1 MKQRD
6 VIVVLGLSLG
16 LFAAALSSA
25 QEPPAVAVE
34 QREIQKMELTVGK
47 SRVLDLPVAI
57 KRASLAN
64 PDVADTVVLSP
75 TQIYITGK
83 ASGVTSLTLWNE
95 SGKMMGVYDVVITP
109 DLTRLKENLHKAM
122 PDEKNILVMASHDSV
137 TLSGTAS
144 NSANLTRALGI
155 AEAYAPKKVINSMQ
169 VGGVQQVMLELR
181 VAEMN
186 RELVRRLAINAT
198 AMTPQGFG
206 MTALNQLTTM
216 LGGNSFA
223 GMTGGLLP
231 GGISPPGGLLAP
243 LSNTLNLSQQATSA
257 VNGAF
262 QFQTGNITWSGF
274 VDALHQENIIKV
286 LAKPTLVALNGQ
298 EAAFLAGGEFPIP
311 VPQAFGLITIQFKKF
326 GVGLVFTPNIVDK
339 KHISLSVAPEVS
351 ELDFQNALR
360 TQGFI
365 VPAITTRRATTTI
378 ELADG
383 QSFAIGGLLRDNV
396 KESIN
401 KYPGLGDI
409 PILGALFRSTSYQK
423 LETELVIIVTAH
435 LVKPL
440 DMTGQTLP
448 TDYFEEPNDF
458 EFYLMGYAEKG
469 GFGGK
474 PGHKSSAAEV
484 LSNRVTRGRAMEGQV
499 GHIVP

>member
-1 MKQRD
+1 LLWSSA
-6 VIVVLGLSLG
+6 IGLVN
-16 LFAAALSSA
+16 A
-25 QEPPAVAVE
+25 QEPVAGALE
-34 QREIQKMELTVGK
+34 QREIQKLELTAGK

-64 PDVADTVVLSP
+64 PEVADTVVLSP

-83 ASGVTSLTLWNE
+83 TTGVTNLTLWNE
-95 SGKMMGVYDVVITP
+95 SGKMMGMYDVVIAP
-109 DLTRLKENLHKAM
+109 DLSRLKENLHKAF
-122 PDEKNILVMASHDSV
+122 PDEKGILVTASHDYI

-144 NSANLTRALGI
+144 SATNLSRAMSV

-169 VGGVQQVMLELR
+169 VGGVQQVMLEVR

-186 RELVRRLAINAT
+186 RELIRRLGINAT

-223 GMTGGLLP
+223 GVS
-231 GGISPPGGLLAP
+231 GGITSALT
-243 LSNTLNLSQQATSA
+243 NTLNLSQQALAS
-257 VNGAF
+257 NGAF

-274 VDALHQENIIKV
+274 VDALQQENIVKV
-286 LAKPTLVALNGQ
+286 LAKPTLMALNGQ

-326 GVGLVFTPNIVDK
+326 GVGLVFTPNIMDK
-339 KHISLSVAPEVS
+339 NHISLSVAPEVS

-401 KYPGLGDI
+401 KYPWLGDI

-423 LETELVIIVTAH
+423 NETELLIIVTAH

-440 DMTGQTLP
+440 DMTAQSLP
-448 TDYFEEPNDF
+448 TDYYEEPNDF

-474 PGHKSSAAEV
+474 AGHKSPAAEI

>member
-1 MKQRD
+1 MKQRNVMM
-6 VIVVLGLSLG
+6 VIGLLIGISG
-16 LFAAALSSA
+16 GPAIHA
-25 QEPPAVAVE
+25 QEMVPGE
-34 QREIQKMELTVGK
+34 QREVQRLELTAGK
-47 SRVLDLPVAI
+47 SKVLDLPVAI

-75 TQIYITGK
+75 TQIYLTGK
-83 ASGVTSLTLWNE
+83 AMGVTNLTLWNE
-95 SGKMMGVYDVVITP
+95 SGKMMGMYDVVITP
-109 DLTRLKENLHKAM
+109 DLTRLKENLHKSM
-122 PDEKNILVMASHDSV
+122 PDEKNILVMASHDNI
-137 TLSGTAS
+137 TLSGTAT
-144 NSANLTRALGI
+144 SAVNMTRAMNI
-155 AEAYAPKKVINSMQ
+155 AEAYAPKKVVNSLQ
-169 VGGVQQVMLELR
+169 VGGVQQVMLEVR

-186 RELVRRLAINAT
+186 RELVRRLGINAT
-198 AMTPQGFG
+198 ALTPQGFG

-223 GMTGGLLP
+223 GISGGVTNALT
-231 GGISPPGGLLAP
+231 
-243 LSNTLNLSQQATSA
+243 NTLNLSQQATSA

-274 VDALHQENIIKV
+274 VDALQQENIIKV
-286 LAKPTLVALNGQ
+286 LAKPTLIALNGQ

-326 GVGLVFTPNIVDK
+326 GVGLVFTPNIMDK
-339 KHISLSVAPEVS
+339 KHISLQVAPEVS

-365 VPAITTRRATTTI
+365 VPAITTRRASTTI

-383 QSFAIGGLLRDNV
+383 QSFAIGGLMRDNV
-396 KESIN
+396 KEIIN

-409 PILGALFRSTSYQK
+409 PILGALFRSTSFQK
-423 LETELVIIVTAH
+423 NETELLIIVTAH

-440 DMTGQTLP
+440 DMTAQTLP
-448 TDYFEEPNDF
+448 TDYYEEPNDF

-474 PGHKSSAAEV
+474 AGHKSSAAEV

>member
-1 MKQRD
+1 M
-6 VIVVLGLSLG
+6 LGFLLGSSLG
-16 LFAAALSSA
+16 LGYA
-25 QEPPAVAVE
+25 QEPTAGTVE
-34 QREIQKMELTVGK
+34 QREIQRLDLTAGK
-47 SRVLDLPVAI
+47 SRILDLPVAI

-75 TQIYITGK
+75 TQLYITGK
-83 ASGVTSLTLWNE
+83 STGVTNLTLWNE
-95 SGKMMGVYDVVITP
+95 SGKMMGMYDVVIAP

-122 PDEKNILVMASHDSV
+122 PDEKNILVMSSHDSI

-144 NSANLTRALGI
+144 SAGNLTRAMSI
-155 AEAYAPKKVINSMQ
+155 AEAYAPRKVINSLQ
-169 VGGVQQVMLELR
+169 VGGVQQVMLEVR

-186 RELVRRLAINAT
+186 RELIRRLGINAT

-206 MTALNQLTTM
+206 MTALNQLTSM
-216 LGGNSFA
+216 IGGNSFS
-223 GMTGGLLP
+223 GMS
-231 GGISPPGGLLAP
+231 GGISSALT
-243 LSNTLNLSQQATSA
+243 NTLNLSQQALA
-257 VNGAF
+257 ANGAF

-274 VDALHQENIIKV
+274 VDALQQENIVKV
-286 LAKPTLVALNGQ
+286 LAKPTLLALNGQ

-326 GVGLVFTPNIVDK
+326 VVGLVFTPNIMDK
-339 KHISLSVAPEVS
+339 NHISLSVAPEVS

-360 TQGFI
+360 TQGFV

-401 KYPGLGDI
+401 KYPWLGDI

-423 LETELVIIVTAH
+423 NETELLIIVTAH

-440 DMTGQTLP
+440 DMTAQTLP
-448 TDYFEEPNDF
+448 TDYYEEPNDF

-474 PGHKSSAAEV
+474 AGHKSPAAEV
-484 LSNRVTRGRAMEGQV
+484 LSNRIPKGRAMEGQV

>member
-6 VIVVLGLSLG
+6 LIFLLSVSLGFSPLGLCY
-16 LFAAALSSA
+16 A
-25 QEPPAVAVE
+25 QESPAPASE
-34 QREIQKMELTVGK
+34 QREIQRLDLIVGK

-83 ASGVTSLTLWNE
+83 TSGVTNLTLWNE
-95 SGKMMGVYDVVITP
+95 SGKMMGVYDVVILP
-109 DLTRLKENLHKAM
+109 DVTRLKENLYKAL
-122 PDEKNILVMASHDSV
+122 PDEKNILVMASHDSI

-144 NSANLTRALGI
+144 NANNLTRALGI

-169 VGGVQQVMLELR
+169 VGGVQQVMLEVR

-186 RELVRRLAINAT
+186 RELIRRLGINAT

-206 MTALNQLTTM
+206 MTALNQLTSM
-216 LGGNSFA
+216 LGGNSFQA
-223 GMTGGLLP
+223 VTGGP
-231 GGISPPGGLLAP
+231 AGAAFPLA
-243 LSNTLNLSQQATSA
+243 NVLNLSQQATTA

-274 VDALHQENIIKV
+274 VDALHQEGIIKV

-326 GVGLVFTPNIVDK
+326 GVGLVFTPNVADK
-339 KHISLSVAPEVS
+339 KHISMSVAPEVS

-360 TQGFI
+360 TQGFV

-396 KESIN
+396 KETIN

-409 PILGALFRSTSYQK
+409 PILGALFRSTSFQK
-423 LETELVIIVTAH
+423 NETELLIIVTAH

-440 DMTGQTLP
+440 DLTAQTLP

-474 PGHKSSAAEV
+474 AGRMSSAAEV

>member
-1 MKQRD
+1 MKHREVIAALGFVLGIFGVPFTYAEEAPPGAAASGAMEHRD
-6 VIVVLGLSLG
+6 V
-16 LFAAALSSA
+16 
-25 QEPPAVAVE
+25 
-34 QREIQKMELTVGK
+34 QKLELTVGK

-75 TQIYITGK
+75 TQIYLTGK
-83 ASGVTSLTLWNE
+83 ASGVTNLTLWNE
-95 SGKMMGVYDVVITP
+95 SGKMMGVYDVVIMP
-109 DLTRLKENLHKAM
+109 DLSRLKENLYKAM
-122 PDEKNILVMASHDSV
+122 PDERNILVMASHDNI

-144 NSANLTRALGI
+144 NASNLTRAMSI

-169 VGGVQQVMLELR
+169 VGGVQQVMLEVR

-186 RELVRRLAINAT
+186 RELVRRLGINAT
-198 AMTPQGFG
+198 GMTPQGFG
-206 MTALNQLTTM
+206 MTALNQLTSM
-216 LGGNSFA
+216 LGGNSFSA
-223 GMTGGLLP
+223 VTGGAP
-231 GGISPPGGLLAP
+231 GAAVPLAN
-243 LSNTLNLSQQATSA
+243 LLNLSQQATA
-257 VNGAF
+257 AANGAF

-274 VDALHQENIIKV
+274 VDALHQENLVKV

-326 GVGLVFTPNIVDK
+326 GVGLVFTPNIMDK

-396 KESIN
+396 KETIN

-409 PILGALFRSTSYQK
+409 PILGALFRSTSFQK
-423 LETELVIIVTAH
+423 NETELLIIVTAH

-440 DMTGQTLP
+440 DLTAQSLP
-448 TDYFEEPNDF
+448 TDYYEEPNDF

-469 GFGGK
+469 GYGGK
-474 PGHKSSAAEV
+474 AGHKSPAAEV

>member
-1 MKQRD
+1 MKHRD
-6 VIVVLGLSLG
+6 VIAALGIVLGICGVPLTYAEEAPPG
-16 LFAAALSSA
+16 AATSGAI
-25 QEPPAVAVE
+25 EHRDV
-34 QREIQKMELTVGK
+34 QKLELTVGK

-75 TQIYITGK
+75 TQIYLTGK
-83 ASGVTSLTLWNE
+83 TSGVTNLTLWNE
-95 SGKMMGVYDVVITP
+95 SGKMMGVYDVVIAP
-109 DLTRLKENLHKAM
+109 DLSRLKENLFKAM
-122 PDEKNILVMASHDSV
+122 PDEKNILVMANHDHI

-144 NSANLTRALGI
+144 NATSLTRAMSI

-169 VGGVQQVMLELR
+169 VGGVQQVMLEVR
-181 VAEMN
+181 VAEMS

-223 GMTGGLLP
+223 GVSGGLTSALT
-231 GGISPPGGLLAP
+231 
-243 LSNTLNLSQQATSA
+243 NTLNLSQQATSA

-274 VDALHQENIIKV
+274 IDALQQENVVKV

-311 VPQAFGLITIQFKKF
+311 VPQAFGLVTIQFKKF
-326 GVGLVFTPNIVDK
+326 GVGLVFTPNVMDK

-360 TQGFI
+360 TQGFV

-383 QSFAIGGLLRDNV
+383 QSFAIGGLMRDNV
-396 KESIN
+396 REIIN

-409 PILGALFRSTSYQK
+409 PILGALFRSTSFQK
-423 LETELVIIVTAH
+423 NETELLIIVTAH

-440 DMTGQTLP
+440 DMTAQSLP

-469 GFGGK
+469 GFGGRA
-474 PGHKSSAAEV
+474 GHKSPAAEI
-484 LSNRVTRGRAMEGQV
+484 LSNRVARGRAMEGQV

>member
-1 MKQRD
+1 MKLRNAITIMGCAVTILAGSQAFGESSVQGAGEHRD
-6 VIVVLGLSLG
+6 
-16 LFAAALSSA
+16 
-25 QEPPAVAVE
+25 
-34 QREIQKMELTVGK
+34 IQKLELTVGK
-47 SRVLDLPVAI
+47 SKVLDLPVAI

-75 TQIYITGK
+75 TQIYLTGK
-83 ASGVTSLTLWNE
+83 TAGVTNLTLWNE
-95 SGKMMGVYDVVITP
+95 SGKMMGMYDVVIVP
-109 DLTRLKENLHKAM
+109 DLTRLKENLYKAM
-122 PDEKNILVMASHDSV
+122 PDEKNILVMASHDNI

-144 NSANLTRALGI
+144 SATNLSRAMSI

-169 VGGVQQVMLELR
+169 VGGVQQVMLEVR

-186 RELVRRLAINAT
+186 RELVRRLGINAT
-198 AMTPQGFG
+198 AFTPEGFG

-216 LGGNSFA
+216 LGGNSFS
-223 GMTGGLLP
+223 GVTGGLLT
-231 GGISPPGGLLAP
+231 
-243 LSNTLNLSQQATSA
+243 NTLSLSQQATSA
-257 VNGAF
+257 LNGAF

-274 VDALHQENIIKV
+274 VDALHQENIVKV

-311 VPQAFGLITIQFKKF
+311 VPQAFGLVTIQFKKF
-326 GVGLVFTPNIVDK
+326 GVGLVFTPNITDK

-365 VPAITTRRATTTI
+365 VPAITTRRAATTI

-383 QSFAIGGLLRDNV
+383 QSFAIGGLMRDNV
-396 KESIN
+396 REIIN

-409 PILGALFRSTSYQK
+409 PIIGMLFRSSTFQK
-423 LETELVIIVTAH
+423 DESELLIIVTPH
-435 LVKPL
+435 LIKPL
-440 DMTGQTLP
+440 DMTAQTLP
-448 TDYFEEPNDF
+448 TDYYVEPNDS
-458 EFYLMGYAEKG
+458 EFYLLGFSEKG
-469 GFGGK
+469 YFGGK
-474 PGHKSSAAEV
+474 LGQKSSSAEV
-484 LSNRVTRGRAMEGQV
+484 LSNRVTKVSPMEGYV